1 MLNPRRISPFL
12 VVLILIFI
20 SGCATRPYSS
30 PTPPKKLA
38 HYPIGFHERG
48 IASWY
53 GPGFHGNQTANGER
67 YDMYGVSA
75 AHRTLP
81 MGSMVEVRSLTTGRR
96 VTVRI
101 NDRGPFVRGRIID
114 LSLGAAKALLMTAR
128 GTDKVE
134 IKVVG
139 YQGRSGDLG
148 FLRVQVG
155 SFSEKTNAW
164 ALKGRLEQ
172 RFPNVRV
179 VPVSLFRGKRY
190 RVLVGE
196 FRSERQADAFA
207 VQLAAQLAV
216 DTLVIRDG
224 T

>member
-1 MLNPRRISPFL
+1 MLKLLQSSHLRVAL
-12 VVLILIFI
+12 LLILL
-20 SGCATRPYSS
+20 SGCAIRPYSF
-30 PTPPKKLA
+30 PIPPKNGA
-38 HYPIGFHERG
+38 NYPLGFHERG

-53 GPGFHGNQTANGER
+53 GPGFHGKHTASGER

-81 MGSMVEVRSLTTGRR
+81 MGSVVEVRSLTRGRR

-114 LSLGAAKALLMTAR
+114 LSLGAAEALGMTDR
-128 GTDKVE
+128 GTDTVE
-134 IKVVG
+134 IRVVG
-139 YQGRSGDLG
+139 YQGRSEALG
-148 FLRVQVG
+148 LLRVQVG
-155 SFSEKTNAW
+155 SFSEKSNAW

-172 RFPNVRV
+172 RYPHVRV

-196 FRSERQADAFA
+196 FRTERQADAFA
-207 VQLAAQLAV
+207 VRLAAQLAV
-216 DTLVIRDG
+216 ETLVIRDG